1 MRKLQNVT
9 MFRTVPGVLASLG
22 LVAAG
27 AAFAQAP
34 AAPPPAPAPVVQP
47 ATPSSAVPGI
57 TRADGEDKITVNF
70 VNADIQSVIKAVGQ
84 QTGRNFILDPRVT
97 GTVNIVSERP
107 VSRDLLYQIFLSA
120 LRVQGFAAVEG
131 DGFVK
136 IVPEAE
142 AKTSAGPVGEQAA
155 RIPGDRIVTQVFIL
169 QNENAVQLVPVL
181 RPLVTANNFIA
192 AYPNNNAI
200 VITDY
205 ATNVRRIGEIIRAV
219 DLPAAGDVQVVRL
232 QNASAIDIANIIQR
246 VIPETV
252 ASPTA
257 PGQPAKAAIAVDPR
271 TNQLIVRGDN
281 PALISRI
288 KALAAS
294 LDTPGAGAG
303 NIFVVPL
310 RNAEAVKI
318 AETLRALLSGE
329 SASRSTTSTTSFTP
343 PSAPM
348 GTTPSA
354 STTTSQ
360 SSGGGSG
367 APPPASTI
375 QAYQP
380 TNSLIITAPEPV
392 YRNLRAV
399 IDKLDER
406 RAQVYVEALVVEL
419 TLGKAAEVGV
429 QWQGLSNLGRNGQG
443 AIGGTNFSTSPSNAV
458 GANILGAT
466 TILGSLANLT
476 SFGPG
481 LNLGLVNG
489 TIQVPQ
495 ADGTTLTVAN
505 LSVLARAFEG
515 DTNANV
521 LSTPNL
527 LTLDNEEAKLLVGQN
542 VPFITGS
549 YTPTAGSATNP
560 FQTIERKDVGLTLRV
575 RPQIT
580 EAGTVKL
587 NIFEEVS
594 AVTRDKTLVQ
604 SADIIT
610 NKRSLETT
618 VLADDG
624 QIVVLGGLIQD
635 DKETSIDK
643 VPLLGDI
650 PFIGALFKYESR
662 SHQRTN
668 LMVFLRPVVIKDAH
682 TIAPITQQRY
692 DYIRHLQGDT
702 AEPRNLLLPPNP
714 ATVLPPLPDSPDKQM
729 TGSDK
734 PANAKQ

>member
-1 MRKLQNVT
+1 
-9 MFRTVPGVLASLG
+9 MFRSVRRALATLG
-22 LVAAG
+22 LAGAA

-34 AAPPPAPAPVVQP
+34 ATAPAPATVPPPPAVSSPAAAPI
-47 ATPSSAVPGI
+47 ATSNG
-57 TRADGEDKITVNF
+57 DEKITVNF

-131 DGFVK
+131 DGFTK

-142 AKTSAGPVGEQAA
+142 AKTSAGPVGEQAS
-155 RIPGDRIVTQVFIL
+155 RVPGDRIVTQVFIL
-169 QNENAVQLVPVL
+169 QNESAVQLVPVL
-181 RPLVTANNFIA
+181 RPLVTANNFIG

-205 ATNVRRIGEIIRAV
+205 ATNVRRIGEIIRSIDQPV
-219 DLPAAGDVQVVRL
+219 AGDVQLVRL
-232 QNASAIDIANIIQR
+232 QNASAIDIAGILQR
-246 VIPETV
+246 VVPETV
-252 ASPTA
+252 PSPTA
-257 PGQPAKAAIAVDPR
+257 PGTPAKAAIAVDPR
-271 TNQLIVRGDN
+271 TNSLIVRGDN
-281 PALISRI
+281 PALIARI
-288 KALAAS
+288 KTLAAG

-310 RNAEAVKI
+310 RNAEATKI

-329 SASRSTTSTTSFTP
+329 GASRTSNSTTSFTP
-343 PSAPM
+343 AGAPT
-348 GTTPSA
+348 GTTPA
-354 STTTSQ
+354 TTTTSSQ
-360 SSGGGSG
+360 SAGSSS
-367 APPPASTI
+367 APVASTI

-380 TNSLIITAPEPV
+380 TNSVIITAPEPV

-399 IDKLDER
+399 IEKLDER

-495 ADGTTLTVAN
+495 ADGTFLTVAN

-521 LSTPNL
+521 LSTPNI

-549 YTPTAGSATNP
+549 YTPTAGSAVNP

-580 EAGTVKL
+580 EAGTVKM

-668 LMVFLRPVVIKDAH
+668 LMVFLRPVVIKDANAV
-682 TIAPITQQRY
+682 APITQQRY
-692 DYIRHLQGDT
+692 DYIRNLQGDT
-702 AEPRNLLLPPNP
+702 ALPRNLLLPAQTP
-714 ATVLPPLPDSPDKQM
+714 TTLPPLPETQEKQLI
-729 TGSDK
+729 GK
-734 PANAKQ
+734 